1 MLDFF
6 VLNRREVIFMYAR
19 NKTKLRQ
26 RPSGASADM
35 HRLPDRH
42 GLRTK
47 PRRVYVPIEDVMRI
61 DRLKKEQYPLPV
73 DPVIEYYPGELQK
86 RFVGDISDS
95 DVPSPRSRPHGP
107 YEPFEIPGWRDD
119 DNYWIRIK
127 PKRRKRHKLAMP
139 SRSSSLRWKITK
151 KVVHS
156 KESLEGR
163 DPVRVFLNPDFGAS
177 YVRPK
182 SDRHIEPYYWRRHHV
197 RAENLGIGKRIYRIP
212 IWRPKI
218 ANSPVKWLVLIYIIW
233 NYIRYYTDL
242 LLEMIDKDIAPWEPE
257 RFDQLETIGKWLM
270 IYADAIEKWQ
280 LDFQDPASPIME
292 GIINLHHDLMFFL
305 LIIAVFVLWVLL
317 RTVYLFDRSRGHEP
331 SKVVH
336 GTVLEI
342 VWTIVPSFILLA
354 VAIPSFALLYAI
366 DEASDPAITIKVIG
380 HQWYWVYEYSDYTVD
395 SSSLTFESFMVPE
408 ADLKLGQ
415 LRLLEVDNRI
425 VVPTNTH
432 IRFLITSA
440 DVLHS
445 WAVPSLGVKV
455 DALPGRLNQAT
466 VFIKRDGVYYGQCSE
481 ICGVNHAFMPIVIE
495 SVPLDEYVSWV
506 ANQIEA

>member
-1 MLDFF
+1 MYQNPTLAKIFGLHNKKKRVTIVLDNMLDT
-6 VLNRREVIFMYAR
+6 
-19 NKTKLRQ
+19 NKPIDSSIRDEKLRTESTGNYLPNAIRNTIGQ
-26 RPSGASADM
+26 RNNENNIPTGYKKDYLIPNSDSTNNRYTGDMPYGLDDPFKISGYKDDDVWI
-35 HRLPDRH
+35 RV
-42 GLRTK
+42 K
-47 PRRVYVPIEDVMRI
+47 PRYNKKLS
-61 DRLKKEQYPLPV
+61 LKRSVKIPKE
-73 DPVIEYYPGELQK
+73 I
-86 RFVGDISDS
+86 I
-95 DVPSPRSRPHGP
+95 
-107 YEPFEIPGWRDD
+107 
-119 DNYWIRIK
+119 
-127 PKRRKRHKLAMP
+127 
-139 SRSSSLRWKITK
+139 
-151 KVVHS
+151 HS
-156 KESLEGR
+156 KESLGGKDVLDIFR
-163 DPVRVFLNPDFGAS
+163 DPHSGAR
-177 YVRPK
+177 YIRPK
-182 SDRHIEPYYWRRHHV
+182 SDRHIEPLSWRRHHV
-197 RAENLGIGKRIYRIP
+197 RAENLGFGKRIYRIP

-218 ANSPVKWLVLIYIIW
+218 ANSPVKWIVLIYIVW

-395 SSSLTFESFMVPE
+395 SNSLSFESFMVPE

-481 ICGVNHAFMPIVIE
+481 ICGVNHAFMPIVVE